1 MVWSC
6 RSRHALSYDA
16 TLTLVIC
23 MVPELWCFSSW
34 HLICILQIYNWTD
47 CCFYLPVSS
56 ACVKW
61 KPIWPSRCLVM
72 GTFLFSHVRQWHQE
86 ELLCLFLSWGCV
98 AYCGRLMS
106 FLMSLQNSLDLSY
119 VLISAVVSWPQK
131 EGAINVPLILTLV
144 RRCLSVFI
152 VVSLHCNPLDSI
164 PGPSDPKLA
173 SLTMRPRRL
182 HCFLP

>member
-1 MVWSC
+1 MSLYSFAYYRQCMVWSC

-119 VLISAVVSWPQK
+119 ISYQLWLA
-131 EGAINVPLILTLV
+131 
-144 RRCLSVFI
+144 
-152 VVSLHCNPLDSI
+152 
-164 PGPSDPKLA
+164 DPKKRGLLMSPLYLPWCVDA
-173 SLTMRPRRL
+173 SL
-182 HCFLP
+182 FL